1 MPGVPDF
8 YQGTEL
14 WDLSLVDPDNRRP
27 IDFSARQQILANIPG
42 GWSRLADNWRDG
54 HVKLAL
60 TQRLLRLRGQYADV
74 YAHGSYEPLTVS
86 GPHAEHVIAFTRS
99 FRRQQIVVIGLQ
111 AFSSAS
117 PLTNCGK
124 KPPVDI
130 DATVNLDLQ
139 LKFEDAL
146 ASGAGPRLV
155 NTSVQTL
162 FADIPVCVLQKV

>member
-1 MPGVPDF
+1 MPDF
-8 YQGTEL
+8 YQGTEF
-14 WDLSLVDPDNRRP
+14 WDFSLVDPDNRRP

-74 YAHGSYEPLTVS
+74 FAHGSYEPLTVS

-99 FRRQQIVVIGLQ
+99 FRRQQIVVIVGRHF
-111 AFSSAS
+111 A
-117 PLTNCGK
+117 PLTNWGTK
-124 KPPVDI
+124 WRVDI
-130 DATVNLDLQ
+130 DATVNLDSQ

-155 NTSVQTL
+155 YTSVQTL